1 MPPQAHAFAPAQGVS
16 SSSERPLGPHTQQ
29 VPVQAAASA
38 APAVGLPAGPAAQ
51 KLPAAGQH
59 EAVHAQHLPV
69 RAAASAAPAEG
80 SSAGPAAHALPIA
93 GQPVAGTA
101 SADPPQPAQALPV
114 TVPAAVPQR
123 ESAASIVQSGEL
135 AERALHEHTAP

>member
-1 MPPQAHAFAPAQGVS
+1 MSPQAHAFAPAQGVS
-16 SSSERPLGPHTQQ
+16 SGSERPPGPHVQQ
-29 VPVQAAASA
+29 V
-38 APAVGLPAGPAAQ
+38 
-51 KLPAAGQH
+51 
-59 EAVHAQHLPV
+59 PV

-101 SADPPQPAQALPV
+101 SVDPPQPAQALPV
-114 TVPAAVPQR
+114 TIPAALPQR
-123 ESAASIVQSGEL
+123 EGAASILQSGEL